1 MAISAVL
8 MRRLNEFLSS
18 KFGNSLLPRGTSTPF
33 SDFISTATLSEKR
46 NVTLLICVWTMPSG
60 VALDGEFWLAM
71 IPGATGQRRT
81 QRPKDIERGK
91 DMWKGETRLLT
102 NCKIAL
108 LADTNGNSEFQ
119 RNH

>member
-46 NVTLLICVWTMPSG
+46 NVSLLICVWTMHSG

-71 IPGATGQRRT
+71 IGATGQGRT
-81 QRPKDIERGK
+81 QKPKDIERGK
-91 DMWKGETRLLT
+91 AMGEGETRPLT
-102 NCKIAL
+102 NSNMTL
-108 LADTNGNSEFQ
+108 LVVTNGSSDF
-119 RNH
+119 